1 MAYLNDKEFSLIANE
16 AVDVAGKLS
25 DGESFECY
33 YNAWEEGNNESIN
46 D

>member
-1 MAYLNDKEFSLIANE
+1 
-16 AVDVAGKLS
+16 LS